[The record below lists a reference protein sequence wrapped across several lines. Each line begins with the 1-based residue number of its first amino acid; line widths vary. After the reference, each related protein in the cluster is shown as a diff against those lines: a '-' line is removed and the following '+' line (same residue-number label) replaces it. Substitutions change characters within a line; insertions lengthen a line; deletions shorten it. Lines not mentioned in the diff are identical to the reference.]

1 MFRLVLPVLFT
12 GCGITEE
19 IDKLQDDIGKL
30 TNDFVVS
37 SFYVGAEE
45 FEYAGVNI
53 ADVEGLQDVQSVV
66 YLATADVSG
75 ETDPLPLS
83 RAEVSVTTLDVNGV
97 AYTEPDPGFYYNNAD
112 GGLLY
117 TPNETITIDATH
129 EAMPHSISVMAPPS
143 AEFDAPEEHPNNID
157 MVIDISG
164 QGFDSALVGVAIF
177 PAAEMVYSNE
187 PTTFQELYDLAH
199 PEEAGSAETVV
210 IPGETFAEDGIYLIS
225 VGGVYSANTVD
236 MTDINTAFSSLLAAQ
251 MAFDVVCVPQCIT
264 MPE

>member
-1 MFRLVLPVLFT
+1 MFSLVLPVLFT
-12 GCGITEE
+12 GCGITDE

-37 SFYVGAEE
+37 AFYVGADE

-53 ADVEGLQDVQSVV
+53 NEVEGLQDVQSVV
-66 YLATADVSG
+66 YLATADVTG
-75 ETDPLPLS
+75 EADPLPLS
-83 RAEVSVTTLDVNGV
+83 RAEVSVTTLDVDAV
-97 AYTEPDPGFYYNNAD
+97 PYVEEEPGFYYNNAD
-112 GGLLY
+112 GGLSY
-117 TPNETITIDATH
+117 TANETITIDAIH

-143 AEFDAPEEHPNNID
+143 AEFDVPDEHPNNVD
-157 MVIDISG
+157 LVIDISG
-164 QGFDSALVGVAIF
+164 QGFDSALVGVAVF

-199 PEEAGSAETVV
+199 PEEEDGDVTVV

-225 VGGVYSANTVD
+225 VGGVFSADTVD

-264 MPE
+264 LPE